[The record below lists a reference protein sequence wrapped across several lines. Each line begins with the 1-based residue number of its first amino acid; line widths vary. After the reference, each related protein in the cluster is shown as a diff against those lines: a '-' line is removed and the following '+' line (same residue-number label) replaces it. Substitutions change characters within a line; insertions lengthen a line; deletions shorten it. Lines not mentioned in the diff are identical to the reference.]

1 MARRATPEEAQEVA
15 AAKSVAKAD
24 AAAKPA
30 AKAKAKAIPPKFKA
44 PPKEPLLQQLT
55 TGIFAPLV
63 ALGYWLVGE
72 PFVDKVRG
80 KGIALHSRAIGAF
93 CETFSLPIKR
103 KQGFIKTA
111 KKTGHDLGFLIPGGY
126 FGDGLLGEPAMQ
138 WYKDS
143 GIDRW

>member
-1 MARRATPEEAQEVA
+1 MAEAATLETSA
-15 AAKSVAKAD
+15 ATAVPD
-24 AAAKPA
+24 AAAGSAARAASKAKP
-30 AKAKAKAIPPKFKA
+30 KAKAAPKA
-44 PPKEPLLQQLT
+44 PKEQLLQQLT
-55 TGIFAPLV
+55 TGIFAPVV
-63 ALGYWLVGE
+63 AFGYWLVGE

-126 FGDGLLGEPAMQ
+126 FGEGLLGEVAMQ